1 MMEEIGKN
9 MSERIIQLEWNSVNL
24 KHEFVKLRANQ
35 TKKYEV
41 WSVKL
46 SIQVLQIRDT
56 KSDSALEILPE
67 EDLSWVIEKDKN

>member
-24 KHEFVKLRANQ
+24 KHEFVKLRADQ

-41 WSVKL
+41 
-46 SIQVLQIRDT
+46 
-56 KSDSALEILPE
+56 
-67 EDLSWVIEKDKN
+67 